1 MNFNIKSEKDKRI
14 RKEMKEMAKES
25 ERIINLLKR
34 DDFPIELIKVRD
46 FKKYFKKD
54 KLPSINNSM
63 MSAKKQKS
71 YTSTLTI
78 DRRNQYNYSTLP
90 YQTYST
96 FYASSYMNSTF
107 NQKMH
112 NEEHSIKQ
120 KKIKELA
127 PKVSEK
133 IEKEYRTLPLF
144 FKKLK
149 KDYVYVNNQLVEDP
163 MMSERYRKKN
173 DIDICIDKGDKVVLA
188 KPALFPPQKEIKKKS
203 NYIPNLFRVQNF
215 HLRKSLVLIKQEKK
229 THSKSTIN
237 AFHRNYNTINTQN
250 TKPHLSIIE
259 I

>member
-78 DRRNQYNYSTLP
+78 DRRNQDNYSTLP

-120 KKIKELA
+120 KKIKGWQ
-127 PKVSEK
+127 
-133 IEKEYRTLPLF
+133 IQLF
-144 FKKLK
+144 
-149 KDYVYVNNQLVEDP
+149 Q
-163 MMSERYRKKN
+163 
-173 DIDICIDKGDKVVLA
+173 A
-188 KPALFPPQKEIKKKS
+188 FP
-203 NYIPNLFRVQNF
+203 V
-215 HLRKSLVLIKQEKK
+215 
-229 THSKSTIN
+229 
-237 AFHRNYNTINTQN
+237 
-250 TKPHLSIIE
+250 
-259 I
+259 

>member
-78 DRRNQYNYSTLP
+78 DRRNQDNYSTLP

-237 AFHRNYNTINTQN
+237 AFHRI
-250 TKPHLSIIE
+250 LFF
-259 I
+259 